1 MKYYLRAGE
10 EKAEFIKNA
19 MSLVRLIVEEAWHR
33 SLLAAEGPLRKSAM
47 CNIATT
53 MRDFEVDTLGQDAGD
68 FGMFWTFSEA
78 NVLSVASK
86 VGKGDQTSLEDL
98 PSWEKVKQLPEM
110 KLEAFSL
117 MLVTV
122 QPAAVKMS
130 RAEVRAVLEQNHPG
144 KPHDG
149 EGAARN

>member
-1 MKYYLRAGE
+1 MGE
-10 EKAEFIKNA
+10 N
-19 MSLVRLIVEEAWHR
+19 
-33 SLLAAEGPLRKSAM
+33 
-47 CNIATT
+47 
-53 MRDFEVDTLGQDAGD
+53 AGD
-68 FGMFWTFSEA
+68 FGMFWTFTEA

-86 VGKGDQTSLEDL
+86 VGKGDRTSLEDL

-130 RAEVRAVLEQNHPG
+130 RAEVRAVLEANHPG
-144 KPHDG
+144 KPLTEKELREIDENFP
-149 EGAARN
+149 EGPSIFANCFGL